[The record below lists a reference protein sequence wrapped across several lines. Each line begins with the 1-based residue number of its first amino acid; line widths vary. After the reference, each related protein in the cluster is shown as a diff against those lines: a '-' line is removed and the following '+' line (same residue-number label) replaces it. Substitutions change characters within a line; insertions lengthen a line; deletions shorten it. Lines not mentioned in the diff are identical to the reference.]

1 LRPARLVF
9 VLLLL
14 AWCALLAAGLLDVS
28 AAAPA
33 AGASQEL
40 ASPRILLARAGHVL
54 SAALLATL
62 AFAPLG
68 AFAVLALP
76 DQPGRLRR
84 AWLVALPAAALSGL
98 AAWLSLAARTHGA
111 PGRFELALPALGILF
126 GVFAGLACRRGWR
139 ARLLFLPK
147 VALLAIGLLGLAGAL
162 VLFALEAEPAL
173 PEAAAPSSAQTREL
187 VAVFIG
193 KNPHAIEPGQTRT
206 LQLDGPQ
213 LDRLASWAALSTST
227 RVRAALALEPGGL
240 RVTLSCQVPR
250 SLRWLNVTASARV
263 AVHDGRL
270 AADAGEFRI
279 GRFRVPGLLVD
290 TFLPLAVASLQR
302 DRDVPR
308 LLAAVRELTFTE
320 QAATLRYSRVE
331 LPPGIVARFW
341 GEDDGAAMR
350 AAIEQQIDLLL
361 KALEAAPKGDERFA
375 RALETAF
382 AAAHERSANGSP
394 VVENRTALVALG
406 VVLGHVQLARFV
418 GGPLD
423 EPRARRAGAV
433 LEGTTLR
440 GRNDWVSH
448 FTVSGALTALS
459 ASTTSNAVGLLKEEF
474 DAGGR
479 SEFSFGDLLADR
491 SGTTLAEVATR
502 DDASALRMQA
512 RLASGFRVD
521 DFFPPASDLPEDISD
536 AQLQSTYGGVG
547 GPPYRKTIEELERR
561 LARCAA
567 YR

>member
-14 AWCALLAAGLLDVS
+14 AWCALLAAGLLDIT
-28 AAAPA
+28 APAPA
-33 AGASQEL
+33 ASASEEL
-40 ASPRILLARAGHVL
+40 VSPRILLARAGHVL
-54 SAALLATL
+54 SAALLAAL

-76 DQPGRLRR
+76 DQPSRLRR
-84 AWLVALPAAALSGL
+84 AWLVALPGAALSGVV
-98 AAWLSLAARTHGA
+98 AWLSLGVRTHQA
-111 PGRFELALPALGILF
+111 PGAFELALPGLGILL

-147 VALLAIGLLGLAGAL
+147 LALLAIGLLALAGAL
-162 VLFALEAEPAL
+162 VLFALDAEPAL
-173 PEAAAPSSAQTREL
+173 PEPSALSPAQKREL
-187 VAVFIG
+187 IAAFTG
-193 KNPHAIEPGQTRT
+193 KNPHMIEPGETRT

-213 LDRLASWAALSTST
+213 LDRLASWTSLSSGT
-227 RVRAALALEPGGL
+227 RVRTALAVEPGGL
-240 RVTLSCQVPR
+240 RVALSRQVPR
-250 SLRWLNVTASARV
+250 SQRWLNLTASARV

-270 AADAGEFRI
+270 TAGAAELRI

-302 DRDVPR
+302 DRDFPR
-308 LLAAVRELTFTE
+308 LLSAVRELTFTG

-331 LPPGIVARFW
+331 LPPGLVARVW

-350 AAIEQQIDLLL
+350 AAIERQIDLLL

-382 AAAHERSANGSP
+382 AAAHERSGSGSP
-394 VVENRTALVALG
+394 VIENRTALVALG

-423 EPRARRAGAV
+423 APRAERAGAV
-433 LEGTTLR
+433 LEGTSLR
-440 GRNDWVSH
+440 GRNDWVRH
-448 FTVSGALTALS
+448 FTVSGALAAVS
-459 ASTTSNAVGLLKEEF
+459 APRTSNAVGLMKEEL

-491 SGTTLAEVATR
+491 SGTTFAEVATR
-502 DDASALRMQA
+502 DDASALRMQG

-521 DFFPPASDLPEDISD
+521 DFFPPASGLPEDISD

-547 GPPYRKTIEELERR
+547 GPLYRKMAEELERR